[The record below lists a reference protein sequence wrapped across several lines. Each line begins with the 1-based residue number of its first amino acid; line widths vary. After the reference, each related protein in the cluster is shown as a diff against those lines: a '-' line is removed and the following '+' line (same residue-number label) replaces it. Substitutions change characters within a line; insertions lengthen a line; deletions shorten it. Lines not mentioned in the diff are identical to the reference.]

1 MNGFDDFINNLIA
14 ETEKAIINLQS
25 VEGSDSEKTLLQ
37 EVQNA
42 LKANDIDALNKIIE
56 KNGNQVSK

>member
-1 MNGFDDFINNLIA
+1 MNGFDDFINNLIH
-14 ETEKAIINLQS
+14 ETEKALISLQA
-25 VEGSDSEKTLLQ
+25 VEGSENEKALLQ

-56 KNGNQVSK
+56 RNGNQVSQ